1 MGDKAQR
8 RLLSLTV
15 VATFIA
21 LQIPLKKLVAELVP
35 GRRGPREDVT
45 EALIQGAAR
54 TAAVILAS
62 TIVRGLAD
70 REGLNAQQRGVRRDS
85 SLEEGAL
92 EATLDV

>member
-70 REGLNAQQRGVRRDS
+70 REGSNAQRGVRRDG
-85 SLEEGAL
+85 SLEEGTL
-92 EATLDV
+92 EVTVDL

>member
-54 TAAVILAS
+54 TTAVILAS
-62 TIVRGLAD
+62 TIVRALAD
-70 REGLNAQQRGVRRDS
+70 REDSNAPQRRVRRDG
-85 SLEEGAL
+85 SLGEGTL
-92 EATLDV
+92 EVTLDL